1 MGSVKNCGL
10 LPFLQLVGVCVVAFL
25 ASTGET
31 LEASATTRVEQDSAP
46 PPKTAPQLKDQKNP
60 ESAGQQP
67 EVKLIEA
74 GQAPH
79 RALRL
84 RPTVGYQQRHELEM
98 SMSME
103 SDTNGQ
109 AAPRVNIP
117 TVKYTLDSTVT
128 EVTPE
133 GDISFTVEYSDASV
147 VDNDEIQL
155 ELLTPM
161 EEMATSMIGLKVKST
176 VDYRGFA
183 KGVQMEIPDGMPAT
197 AAQQMEQ
204 LSKSLEQLTSP
215 FPVEPVGVGGKWK
228 VVVPMNSG
236 GIQLLQTMEYTVL
249 EMANDVVTLTVDI
262 SQQAEEQELELP
274 EAGLPTRLTSLECQG
289 TGRLKLN
296 LSSVL
301 ADESSVKAD
310 VTVVI
315 VVEAGQEFEV
325 TQDVTTEAKLK
336 AVPRPSADTDKR

>member
-1 MGSVKNCGL
+1 MGSIKNNWVL
-10 LPFLQLVGVCVVAFL
+10 SFLQLVGICVL
-25 ASTGET
+25 ALLATQ
-31 LEASATTRVEQDSAP
+31 LRVVEACPTTHTWQDVAP
-46 PPKTAPQLKDQKNP
+46 PPKPTEQAPKSDSQ

-67 EVKLIEA
+67 EVTLLEA
-74 GQAPH
+74 GQAPQ

-84 RPTVGYQQRHELEM
+84 RPSVGQKQRHEFEM

-117 TVKYTLDSTVT
+117 TVKYTLDSTVS
-128 EVTPE
+128 EVAE
-133 GDISFTVEYSDASV
+133 NGDISFTVEYTDASV
-147 VDNDEIQL
+147 VESDDIQI

-161 EEMATSMIGLKVKST
+161 EELANSLIGLQVKSI
-176 VDYRGFA
+176 VDQRGFA
-183 KGVQMEIPDGMPAT
+183 KGVQMEIPEGIAPA

-228 VVVPMNSG
+228 VVVPMNTG
-236 GIQLLQTMEYTVL
+236 GMKLVQTMEYTVV
-249 EMANDVVTLTVDI
+249 EMTDDTLSVSIAI
-262 SQQAEEQELELP
+262 SQQAEEQELDLP
-274 EAGLPTRLTSLECQG
+274 EAGVPARLMSLECRG

-296 LSSVL
+296 LTSVL

-315 VVEAGQEFEV
+315 VIDAGQKYEV

-336 AVPRPSADTDKR
+336 AVPRPTTDTEKQ